1 MPIYEY
7 YSPDTNKIYQ
17 FFARSKAQAESIPAC
32 PDNPAFRMV
41 RVPSTF
47 AIGGV
52 TRKSKKDEA
61 KPAEGGEQPGAP
73 GLPPGGPGGPGEPG
87 AGDGEPL
94 DPAKEARLEAAMGEL
109 ERDFEGLDEN
119 DPRQMGRAMRRM
131 SELTGEPLDGE
142 MEEVVR
148 KLEEGVDPDKLEDQM
163 GDAFGDEDGPGG
175 GGRGSPSRD
184 PGLYDY

>member
-1 MPIYEY
+1 
-7 YSPDTNKIYQ
+7 
-17 FFARSKAQAESIPAC
+17 
-32 PDNPAFRMV
+32 MV

-52 TRKSKKDEA
+52 TRKSRKDEA
-61 KPAEGGEQPGAP
+61 GAKA
-73 GLPPGGPGGPGEPG
+73 GDEPG
-87 AGDGEPL
+87 ALPPAGPDSPADGPGT
-94 DPAKEARLEAAMGEL
+94 DPAQDARLEAAMGEL

-148 KLEEGVDPDKLEDQM
+148 KLEEGVDPDKLEDQL
-163 GDAFGDEDGPGG
+163 GDAFGEDDGGPGG
-175 GGRGSPSRD
+175 GGRGSPARD